1 MQKIRE
7 KFWWDAFFRA
17 FVDVTAQDDA
27 EDKLSDLPCT
37 VTSPIESIICV
48 EEDAKTILDEKKV
61 DGDKENK
68 TKKIDAPKVLSFH

>member
-17 FVDVTAQDDA
+17 FVDVTAQYDA
-27 EDKLSDLPCT
+27 EDKLSNLPCT

-48 EEDAKTILDEKKV
+48 EEDAKTILDEKKI
-61 DGDKENK
+61 DGDKKNK
-68 TKKIDAPKVLSFH
+68 TKEIDAPKVLSFD

>member
-1 MQKIRE
+1 MVK
-7 KFWWDAFFRA
+7 KFWWDAFFFRA

-27 EDKLSDLPCT
+27 KDKLSDLPCA

-61 DGDKENK
+61 DDDKENK
-68 TKKIDAPKVLSFH
+68 TEKIDAPKVSPI